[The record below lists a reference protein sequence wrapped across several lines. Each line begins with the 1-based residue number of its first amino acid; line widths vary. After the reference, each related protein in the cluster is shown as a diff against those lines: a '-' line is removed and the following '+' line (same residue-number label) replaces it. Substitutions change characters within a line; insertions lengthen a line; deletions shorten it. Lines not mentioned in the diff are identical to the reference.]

1 MGPVGHLKILLMLNP
16 ETYHAQLDQKI
27 ILVTGGA
34 SGVGREIAVQCARLG
49 AKGVLVTDKNKVG
62 GVETANFVKKIGRQT
77 GAKTSAQFVEADLTR
92 EEDCR
97 AVVRA
102 CDEVF
107 GQIDG
112 VVNGAG
118 RGTRGNLENT
128 SVSLWDEMADLH
140 VRAPFILIQE
150 ASKIMRREKNGG
162 SIINIGSINAHG
174 GDPEILAYSVAKGAL
189 MTLTK
194 SAAFALRKD
203 NIRLYCLNIGWTAT
217 EQEHNIQMENGQPEN
232 WLELADK
239 TMPLGRL
246 ARPNDISPMVT
257 FLLSDQ
263 ARMVTGSIIEWDQK
277 MISGPY
283 GK

>member
-1 MGPVGHLKILLMLNP
+1 MLNS
-16 ETYHAQLDQKI
+16 ETHLAQLKEKVI
-27 ILVTGGA
+27 VVTGGA
-34 SGVGREIAVQCARLG
+34 SGVGREIALQCARLG
-49 AKGVLVTDKNKVG
+49 AKGVLVTDKNKAG
-62 GVETANFVKKIGRQT
+62 GKETADQIKHIGRQT
-77 GAKTSAQFVEADLTR
+77 GVKTHAQFVEADLTR
-92 EEDCR
+92 EDDCR
-97 AVVRA
+97 AIVRV

-107 GQIDG
+107 GQVDG
-112 VVNGAG
+112 VVNAAG

-128 SVSLWDEMADLH
+128 QVSLWDEMMNLH

-150 ASKIMRREKNGG
+150 ASKVMQREKKGG

-174 GDPEILAYSVAKGAL
+174 GDPEIFAYSVAKGAL

-217 EQEHNIQMENGQPEN
+217 GQEHIIQTENGQPEN
-232 WLELADK
+232 WLERADK
-239 TMPLGRL
+239 TMPFGRL
-246 ARPNDISPMVT
+246 ARPDDISPMVS

-277 MISGPY
+277 MVSGPY
-283 GK
+283 RS